1 MPTPKPVV
9 VGVDGS
15 AQDADAIRYG
25 AQAAR
30 RADVPLVLVHV
41 VPRYA
46 IAALSPYDVP
56 LGDDE
61 IEAIGRDI
69 LHGAVEIAERDLP
82 ASQVSPKL
90 VLGEVVPGLIE
101 EAAEAGLLVLGDDRL
116 TTMERLATGSV
127 IAPVAARAVTPVV
140 SVPIGWAARP
150 AGERR
155 RILVGVKDY
164 ERVPTSLL
172 QAAFTIAQEQDADL
186 ELAHVWNLPGAYG
199 EVVASILDYPSW
211 QAMVDRHLH
220 DQLAPYRAQ
229 FPGVEV
235 RTSAWFGQVAH
246 VLRERAEHAD
256 LLVLTRRDHGFPF
269 GHFGSTGRA
278 LLRACTCPVEVL
290 PIPETS
296 VAAATPAQPEP
307 VSL

>member
-9 VGVDGS
+9 VAVDGS

-25 AQAAR
+25 AGAAR
-30 RADVPLVLVHV
+30 RADAPLVLVHV

-46 IAALSPYDVP
+46 IAALSPYDIP
-56 LGDDE
+56 LSDAE

-69 LHGAVEIAERDLP
+69 LHGAVEIAQSVLP
-82 ASQVSPKL
+82 EAQVSPKL
-90 VLGEVVPGLIE
+90 VLGEVVPCLVE
-101 EAAEAGLLVLGDDRL
+101 EAAGASLLVLGDDRL
-116 TTMERLATGSV
+116 STMERLSTGSV
-127 IAPVAARAVTPVV
+127 IGPVAAHSVTGVV
-140 SVPIGWAARP
+140 SVPVGWTERP

-164 ERVPTSLL
+164 ERVPASLL
-172 QAAFTIAQEQDADL
+172 RAAFTIAQEQDADL

-199 EVVASILDYPSW
+199 EVVTSILDYPSW

-220 DQLAPYRAQ
+220 AQLAPIRAE

-246 VLRERAEHAD
+246 VLRERSADAD
-256 LLVLTRRDHGFPF
+256 LLLLTRRDHAFPF

-278 LLRACTCPVEVL
+278 LLRASTCPVEVL

-296 VAAATPAQPEP
+296 LEAPAAAHPEP
-307 VSL
+307 VSR